1 MNARK
6 RKKWQKKHGL
16 YVNRRECFSLYYTI
30 ASFVLPR
37 LKQFKKDTIA
47 YPGSGEMDTP
57 EKWDAALDKMILA
70 FEYIV
75 EDEDWWIGNP
85 KYDYTRGLHLK
96 FDPLI
101 DEDDD
106 YVETSEANFTEEDW
120 VEDVRKAHNEE
131 AKRRQLVI
139 EEGLQ
144 LFAKWFQHLW
154 W

>member
-16 YVNRRECFSLYYTI
+16 YVNERECFDLYYTV
-30 ASFVLPR
+30 ASFILPR

-75 EDEDWWIGNP
+75 EDDDWWLGNP
-85 KYDYTRGLHLK
+85 KYDYTDGLHLNFESPK
-96 FDPLI
+96 EEEYGKI
-101 DEDDD
+101 TTTEDD
-106 YVETSEANFTEEDW
+106 W
-120 VEDVRKAHNEE
+120 VDEIRKAHHKEE
-131 AKRRQLVI
+131 KRRQQVI

>member
-1 MNARK
+1 MQIMNARK

-16 YVNRRECFSLYYTI
+16 YVNERECFDLYYTV
-30 ASFVLPR
+30 ASFILPR

-47 YPGSGEMDTP
+47 YPGNGEMDTP

-75 EDEDWWIGNP
+75 EDDDWWLGNP
-85 KYDYTRGLHLK
+85 KYDYTDGLHLNFEPPK
-96 FDPLI
+96 EEKYGKI
-101 DEDDD
+101 TTTEDD
-106 YVETSEANFTEEDW
+106 W
-120 VEDVRKAHNEE
+120 VDEIRKAHHEE
-131 AKRRQLVI
+131 EKRRQQVI
-139 EEGLQ
+139 EEGLL